1 MVDQY
6 DDGRKRGGED
16 PLTPLNIKKKS
27 PRPVAVAVEDAKAGK
42 DLPKITAAGRGK
54 IAEQILQIA
63 YENGI
68 DVREDGAL
76 AEMLAAVELDS
87 PIPPEAF
94 LAVAEILSYLYRASG
109 EPNPFEAVL
118 KDVMDGRSAHQK
130 DEDHDG

>member
-6 DDGRKRGGED
+6 DEGRKRAGED
-16 PLTPLNIKKKS
+16 PLSPLNIKKKS
-27 PRPVAVAVEDAKAGK
+27 GRPVAVAIEDAKTGK
-42 DLPKITAAGRGK
+42 EVPKVTAAGRGK

-68 DVREDGAL
+68 NVREDGAL
-76 AEMLAAVELDS
+76 AEMLASVDLDS

-118 KDVMDGRSAHQK
+118 KDVMDEQDAGKK
-130 DEDHDG
+130 DGDHDR